1 MTKDI
6 IKSTL
11 KTLAPVSWVKPAV
24 CPAGE
29 WLELQHRERPTETW
43 CPPAPGACL
52 WVACGGLWA
61 GGVCTELRCSPSSLD
76 RSGWAWLCQS
86 WCCSRSV
93 LPPVCTSNHKYH
105 SSVKG
110 ARSSPHRSCFSEC
123 AHTHF
128 LTSFLA
134 SISKSLSLACSPSSI
149 SSLLQD
155 KKHKLHKA
163 HQCLNFVLF
172 YCWNFIK
179 HTSEML

>member
-93 LPPVCTSNHKYH
+93 LPPVCTSNHKY
-105 SSVKG
+105 SSVKA

-123 AHTHF
+123 AHTHTF
-128 LTSFLA
+128 SP
-134 SISKSLSLACSPSSI
+134 LSWHQFQNHCHWPAL
-149 SSLLQD
+149 LLQS
-155 KKHKLHKA
+155 HH
-163 HQCLNFVLF
+163 
-172 YCWNFIK
+172 YCKTKNINYTK
-179 HTSEML
+179 HTSV

>member
-1 MTKDI
+1 MTKDD

-105 SSVKG
+105 SSVK
-110 ARSSPHRSCFSEC
+110 APHRSCFSEC